1 MNIEYRK
8 NIGRRILYWKK
19 KKNCYSTVF
28 LIFQYSLKRKR
39 EGVSLSCYT
48 AYLPFPAVAMFPR
61 ITAEEEPDVSSPET
75 LFSPFLSLPVSL
87 ALPLSLRNIGKSVP
101 ARFPFNRHFFPL
113 VKARAVFEPCVL
125 ASGHDWRKSE
135 RNSDDSFRLL
145 SRAMYTCHCGQK
157 SIVLQVYTHTDTR
170 ACITYKMLA
179 VRRKKISTT
188 VDGYN
193 VDANVVVIMV
203 ASHATYGKSIVWL
216 VLFYGSIS
224 LSSFV
229 PFPKP
234 FYHVPMTRASE

>member
-1 MNIEYRK
+1 MIYKINIWISNIE
-8 NIGRRILYWKK
+8 RIQEEEFCA
-19 KKNCYSTVF
+19 KKNVYSIVF

-39 EGVSLSCYT
+39 EGASLSRCT

-157 SIVLQVYTHTDTR
+157 SIVLQVYTHTDAR

-188 VDGYN
+188 VNGYD
-193 VDANVVVIMV
+193 VDA
-203 ASHATYGKSIVWL
+203 SPSSLLWL
-216 VLFYGSIS
+216 FLMQNTGNTSSDSFYFAPHPSLFLCSTS
-224 LSSFV
+224 
-229 PFPKP
+229 
-234 FYHVPMTRASE
+234 